1 MPAKHLMS
9 LYGPY
14 SDFTI
19 LRAVTI
25 RLMEVGSSGFERCH
39 LIEGPIRYRFMKAP
53 SYTAFGVAMLAILL
67 GVTVYLTW
75 HSEPRFQGVWLSEWV
90 EGLGNTD
97 LASKWGTDKQSG
109 QDRAAE
115 AIRHM
120 GTNTLPVLLKMLRYK
135 DSRLKLIL
143 YGFFEEH
150 FSVQFN
156 RADYYHMVAG
166 EALELLG
173 AEAVLP
179 LTYTLT
185 NQNSNVRIGA
195 ATVLGRIH
203 RRADLAVPALVGSLG
218 DTNPEVRL
226 MATRS
231 LFWFGKKAK
240 QAIPVLSDMAHA
252 DPEPQIRAE
261 AANFL
266 VYFSP

>member
-1 MPAKHLMS
+1 
-9 LYGPY
+9 
-14 SDFTI
+14 
-19 LRAVTI
+19 
-25 RLMEVGSSGFERCH
+25 
-39 LIEGPIRYRFMKAP
+39 
-53 SYTAFGVAMLAILL
+53 MLAMLL
-67 GVTVYLTW
+67 GVTVYLTSP
-75 HSEPRFQGVWLSEWV
+75 SEPRFQGVWLSEWV
-90 EGLGNTD
+90 EGLENTD

-109 QDRAAE
+109 RDRAAE

-143 YGFFEEH
+143 YGFCEEH
-150 FSVQFN
+150 FRVQFN

-173 AEAVLP
+173 AKALPAMPEIMKLLGEENHDAYNVPQSVMANLGAETVLP
-179 LTYTLT
+179 LTYALT

-203 RRADLAVPALVGSLG
+203 QRADLAVPALVASLG

-226 MATRS
+226 TATRS
-231 LFWFGKKAK
+231 LFWFGKQAK
-240 QAIPVLSDMAHA
+240 QAIPVLSDMAQA